1 MDKEIDK
8 RTAEAMIE
16 FVKTFASLNAD
27 NMRRVHDYIH
37 ALKRSQEAED
47 RGQPVKQV
55 PRDVSKCRCSFCGKS
70 DSQVNRMIIG
80 PGVGICNEC
89 VHLCERI

>member
-27 NMRRVHDYIH
+27 NMRRVHDYICDC
-37 ALKRSQEAED
+37 QY
-47 RGQPVKQV
+47 
-55 PRDVSKCRCSFCGKS
+55 KS
-70 DSQVNRMIIG
+70 DPVASVSLIHFASVKVIQS
-80 PGVGICNEC
+80 PA
-89 VHLCERI
+89 